1 MNTVAAGVVV
11 VALTA
16 GLVIFVQPDPAP
28 IDPAAASWTVTAH
41 KSVRW
46 SLTCRVMA
54 EKLTRSAYNPHDWVN
69 RMDRQGRGSDAGQ
82 LVTDNGRCTLT
93 KTAGKGSATLT
104 VAKNGRQ
111 ASQATDTGQQPAYA
125 EVF

>member
-1 MNTVAAGVVV
+1 MKAAVAGGIIVVLTGALV
-11 VALTA
+11 VLA
-16 GLVIFVQPDPAP
+16 QPEETP
-28 IDPAAASWTVTAH
+28 IDPSAASWQVVAH

-54 EKLTRSAYNPHDWVN
+54 EKLDRSAYNPRDWVN
-69 RMDRQGRGSDAGQ
+69 RMDHDGRGSDAGQ

-93 KTAGKGSATLT
+93 KTRGKGPATLV
-104 VAKNGRQ
+104 VAKNGQRQ
-111 ASQATDTGQQPAYA
+111 AETTDTGLKPAYA

>member
-1 MNTVAAGVVV
+1 MKSVATGVFV
-11 VALTA
+11 VALTGA
-16 GLVIFVQPDPAP
+16 IVFLTQPEPAP
-28 IDPAAASWTVTAH
+28 LDPSAASWTVAAD

-54 EKLTRSAYNPHDWVN
+54 EKLARSAYNPHDWVN
-69 RMDRQGRGSDAGQ
+69 RMDRAGRGSESGQ

-111 ASQATDTGQQPAYA
+111 ASQATDTGQKPAYA

>member
-1 MNTVAAGVVV
+1 MVSGIVV

-16 GLVIFVQPDPAP
+16 TVVVLAQPAETP

-41 KSVRW
+41 TSVRW

-93 KTAGKGSATLT
+93 KTAGKGAATLT
-104 VAKNGRQ
+104 LAKIGSQ
-111 ASQATDTGQQPAYA
+111 ASQSTDTGRKAAYA

>member
-1 MNTVAAGVVV
+1 MNTVFAGAGVM
-11 VALTA
+11 ALTA
-16 GLVIFVQPDPAP
+16 AVVVLAQPEPAP

-41 KSVRW
+41 RSVRW

-93 KTAGKGSATLT
+93 KTAGKGPATLT
-104 VAKNGRQ
+104 LAKIGSQ
-111 ASQATDTGQQPAYA
+111 ASQSTDTGRKAAYA